1 MDGRDKVRS
10 LRREGNLREARIFCE
25 LLIEVGV
32 DVFDMLAEIEQDE
45 GRYSQALAT
54 WDRAIELGARAALTL
69 TAKANLLLDLG
80 RFDEAGILF
89 ERALAVA
96 PDHGPA
102 LYGRASVGS
111 LRHEEPDIAGW
122 QTLLDRA
129 ASDQDRIYL
138 HFMLGRAS
146 LDGDDPERAFQ
157 HFAAGNALRR
167 AAYAY
172 SVDNDEQL
180 LTQIAAAFPADVI
193 ADYGAAG
200 DPSPQP
206 IFIVGM
212 PRSGTSLLEQILA
225 AHPAIHGAG
234 ELLQIKQM
242 VVRAFANQ
250 GPFPASMANRTPAQL
265 QALGR
270 HYVESTS
277 MLAPGAQRIV
287 DKLPLNFYFAGLIH
301 LMLPNARIIHIR
313 RDPLDTCLSCH
324 TTLFREPVRFAH
336 DQMELGR
343 FHRAYRAL
351 TDHWGRVLPAARFT
365 EVEYANLVAD
375 PETETRRLLEFCG
388 LDWDA
393 ACLDAHKVDRPI
405 RTASRLQVRQ
415 PVYGTSVG
423 RAERY
428 RAYLGP
434 LIAALT
440 I

>member
-1 MDGRDKVRS
+1 MMDGRDKVRS

-25 LLIEVGV
+25 LLIEIGQ
-32 DVFDMLAEIEQDE
+32 DAFDMLAEIEQDE
-45 GRYSQALAT
+45 GRYEQALAT
-54 WDRAIELGARAALTL
+54 WDRAIALGQRPAPTL
-69 TAKANLLLDLG
+69 TSKANLLLDLG
-80 RFDEAGILF
+80 RFDEAGATF
-89 ERALAVA
+89 DRALALT
-96 PDHGPA
+96 PEDGPA
-102 LYGRASVGS
+102 LYGRASIGS
-111 LRHEEPDIAGW
+111 LRHEAPDTAHW
-122 QTLLDRA
+122 QALLGRA
-129 ASDQDRIYL
+129 KSDQDRIYL

-146 LDGDDPERAFQ
+146 LDGDDPDRAFQ

-172 SVDNDEQL
+172 NVDEDERL
-180 LTQIAAAFPADVI
+180 LTQIAEAFPADVI
-193 ADYGAAG
+193 AEHGDAG
-200 DPSPQP
+200 EPSPQP

-225 AHPAIHGAG
+225 AHPAVHGAG
-234 ELLQIKQM
+234 ELLQIKQL
-242 VVRAFANQ
+242 VVQAFANQ

-270 HYVESTS
+270 HYVEATAG
-277 MLAPGAQRIV
+277 LAPGAAHII

-313 RDPLDTCLSCH
+313 RDPLDTCLSCY

-336 DQMELGR
+336 DQTELGR

-365 EVEYANLVAD
+365 EVEYADLVAD
-375 PETETRRLLEFCG
+375 PEAETRRLLEFCG

-393 ACLDAHKVDRPI
+393 ACLDAHRVDRPI
-405 RTASRLQVRQ
+405 RTASRFQARQ

-428 RAYLGP
+428 QEYLGP
-434 LIAALT
+434 LIAAL
-440 I
+440 

>member
-25 LLIEVGV
+25 LLIEIGQ

-45 GRYSQALAT
+45 GRYDQALAT
-54 WDRAIELGARAALTL
+54 WDRAIELGARAAPTL

-80 RFDEAGILF
+80 RFDEAGALF
-89 ERALAVA
+89 DRALALA
-96 PDHGPA
+96 PEYGPA
-102 LYGRASVGS
+102 LYGRSSIGGMRGEA
-111 LRHEEPDIAGW
+111 PDIAHW
-122 QTLLDRA
+122 QALLGRA
-129 ASDQDRIYL
+129 GNDQDRIYL
-138 HFMLGRAS
+138 HFMLGRAH
-146 LDGDDPERAFQ
+146 LDGDDPARAFQ
-157 HFAAGNALRR
+157 HFATGNALRR

-172 SVDNDEQL
+172 SVVEDERL
-180 LTQIAAAFPADVI
+180 LTQIAEVFPADVI
-193 ADYGAAG
+193 ADHGGAG
-200 DPSPQP
+200 EPSPQP

-212 PRSGTSLLEQILA
+212 PRSGTSLLEQMLA

-270 HYVESTS
+270 EYVETTAA
-277 MLAPGAQRIV
+277 LAPGARRVV
-287 DKLPLNFYFAGLIH
+287 DKLTLNFYFAGLIH

-336 DQMELGR
+336 DQTELGR
-343 FHRAYRAL
+343 FHRAYRTL
-351 TDHWGRVLPAARFT
+351 TDHWTRVLPAARFT
-365 EVEYANLVAD
+365 QVEYADLVKN
-375 PETETRRLLEFCG
+375 PEAEMRRLLDFCG

-393 ACLDAHKVDRPI
+393 ACIDAHGLDRPI
-405 RTASRLQVRQ
+405 RTASRFQARR

-423 RAERY
+423 RARRY
-428 RAYLGP
+428 AAYLGP
-434 LIAALT
+434 LIAALA